1 MPGVAGCGSAEG
13 PTKNGLTSK
22 VRKRARS
29 FYIIRRCAR
38 ERRNRN
44 QNRFLYVGCKVTAA
58 FMPIYLCFGRR
69 PSQSESR
76 RSATC
81 HNKRRNAH
89 HHKRAM
95 ASPRYST
102 RARVRDCA
110 PTNNTHPTTQRR
122 RRRRRRRARHR
133 RFPSPR
139 ERRRERTRE
148 RKERTRGFL
157 DGGIAPK
164 GAQTHSRRPT
174 SAHKQGRRQK
184 ILITNR
190 EERRG
195 AAF

>member
-1 MPGVAGCGSAEG
+1 
-13 PTKNGLTSK
+13 
-22 VRKRARS
+22 
-29 FYIIRRCAR
+29 
-38 ERRNRN
+38 
-44 QNRFLYVGCKVTAA
+44 
-58 FMPIYLCFGRR
+58 MPIYLCFGRR

-148 RKERTRGFL
+148 RKGRTRGFL

-184 ILITNR
+184 NPDSETPETQSPSTHSVMNLSLPNVVSAAIT
-190 EERRG
+190 
-195 AAF
+195 FSDTFC

>member
-1 MPGVAGCGSAEG
+1 MPTYRGLCQTTSHP
-13 PTKNGLTSK
+13 PTAHYYWLWLSRGTHEKWPQLKSTQKGAVFLYNSP
-22 VRKRARS
+22 VRKRTQEPQS
-29 FYIIRRCAR
+29 ESVFYVR
-38 ERRNRN
+38 
-44 QNRFLYVGCKVTAA
+44 CKVTAA

-133 RFPSPR
+133 RFRPITAGRSSC
-139 ERRRERTRE
+139 
-148 RKERTRGFL
+148 RGFMV
-157 DGGIAPK
+157 AW
-164 GAQTHSRRPT
+164 
-174 SAHKQGRRQK
+174 
-184 ILITNR
+184 R
-190 EERRG
+190 ECVRSTDERGSWLCVCVAEKPR
-195 AAF
+195 

>member
-1 MPGVAGCGSAEG
+1 
-13 PTKNGLTSK
+13 
-22 VRKRARS
+22 
-29 FYIIRRCAR
+29 
-38 ERRNRN
+38 
-44 QNRFLYVGCKVTAA
+44 
-58 FMPIYLCFGRR
+58 MPIYLCFGRR
-69 PSQSESR
+69 PSQSEPR

-148 RKERTRGFL
+148 RKGRTRGFL

-174 SAHKQGRRQK
+174 SARKQGRRQK
-184 ILITNR
+184 FLGTR
-190 EERRG
+190 EEDEERTTAACDVPAEVQRLEPPTRAPRGAGARARARLLAQRGRRG
-195 AAF
+195 AA

>member
-1 MPGVAGCGSAEG
+1 MAKLRPYLRGFTEVFHCHKRFIYGCGSAEG
-13 PTKNGLTSK
+13 PTKNGLSSK
-22 VRKRARS
+22 VRKRARP
-29 FYIIRRCAR
+29 FCIIRRCAR

-44 QNRFLYVGCKVTAA
+44 QNQFSYVGCKVTAA
-58 FMPIYLCFGRR
+58 FMPIYLCFGRQ

-133 RFPSPR
+133 RFRPITAGRSSC
-139 ERRRERTRE
+139 
-148 RKERTRGFL
+148 RGFMV
-157 DGGIAPK
+157 AW
-164 GAQTHSRRPT
+164 
-174 SAHKQGRRQK
+174 
-184 ILITNR
+184 R
-190 EERRG
+190 ECVRSTDERGSWLCVCVAEKPR
-195 AAF
+195 

>member
-1 MPGVAGCGSAEG
+1 MVELQGCGSAEG

-29 FYIIRRCAR
+29 FCIIRRCAR

-110 PTNNTHPTTQRR
+110 PTNNTHPTAQRR

-139 ERRRERTRE
+139 ERRREQTRE
-148 RKERTRGFL
+148 RKGRTRGFI

-164 GAQTHSRRPT
+164 GAQTHCRRPT

-184 ILITNR
+184 ILIPR
-190 EERRG
+190 PEPPLR
-195 AAF
+195 

>member
-1 MPGVAGCGSAEG
+1 
-13 PTKNGLTSK
+13 
-22 VRKRARS
+22 
-29 FYIIRRCAR
+29 
-38 ERRNRN
+38 
-44 QNRFLYVGCKVTAA
+44 
-58 FMPIYLCFGRR
+58 MPIYLCFGRR

-110 PTNNTHPTTQRR
+110 PTNNTHPPTTQRR

-174 SAHKQGRRQK
+174 SAHKQGRRPKNPDSETRAAAAKSSRATELPRADRAAVPSRAAEPSSRAEKPRAQQK
-184 ILITNR
+184 HLTDGLR
-190 EERRG
+190 PKTQFAAGRSRGRRS
-195 AAF
+195 

>member
-1 MPGVAGCGSAEG
+1 
-13 PTKNGLTSK
+13 
-22 VRKRARS
+22 
-29 FYIIRRCAR
+29 
-38 ERRNRN
+38 
-44 QNRFLYVGCKVTAA
+44 
-58 FMPIYLCFGRR
+58 MPIYLCFGRR

-110 PTNNTHPTTQRR
+110 PTNNTHPPTTQRR

-139 ERRRERTRE
+139 ERRREQTRE
-148 RKERTRGFL
+148 RKGRTRGFI

-184 ILITNR
+184 NPDYKQRREKRSRVLIREPSPKGESNPHEGISVGHFAKQPLEA
-190 EERRG
+190 EER
-195 AAF
+195 